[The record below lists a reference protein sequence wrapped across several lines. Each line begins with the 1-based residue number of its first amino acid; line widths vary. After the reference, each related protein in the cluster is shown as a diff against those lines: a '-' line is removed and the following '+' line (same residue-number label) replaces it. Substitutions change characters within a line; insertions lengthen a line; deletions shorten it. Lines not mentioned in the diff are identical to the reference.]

1 MATFLR
7 AAVGPSNAALMLMT
21 GDPVDAE
28 TARQWG
34 IVSEVVSQADLLVRA
49 RKIAH
54 TIAARAPVAVET
66 AKLNLSAAA
75 WMPTE
80 NAIAYERDLQ
90 TICFATE
97 DAAEGRSAFAEKRS
111 PVFQKK

>member
-7 AAVGPSNAALMLMT
+7 SAAGPSNAALMLMT
-21 GDPVDAE
+21 GDPIDAE
-28 TARQWG
+28 TALKWG
-34 IVSEVVSQADLLVRA
+34 LVSEVVPQAELVERA
-49 RKIAH
+49 RKIAM

-66 AKLNLSAAA
+66 AKLNLAAAA
-75 WMPTE
+75 WMPQE

-97 DAAEGRSAFAEKRS
+97 DAAEGRRAFAEKRS
-111 PVFQKK
+111 PDFRKK